1 MSPEK
6 LLVSADVDRWLFGE
20 AWTGS
25 RIQEQV
31 RMLCDTIGPR
41 WSGTDAEWQTIEHIE
56 KTLQGYGL
64 DRVDVEEFCGPDA
77 GFSSLEMLQVF
88 WGDDDWVKYDFLA
101 RSAGEV
107 WKCGVLGTRTR

>member
-64 DRVDVEEFCGPDA
+64 DRVDVEEFEFTSWTWSKAEARCSVEGREG
-77 GFSSLEMLQVF
+77 GFSLDILPFIRCPSF
-88 WGDDDWVKYDFLA
+88 
-101 RSAGEV
+101 
-107 WKCGVLGTRTR
+107 GVTTIW